1 MTDAPKNLKQS
12 LQRIPKVWRIFATL
26 LLLLFLPFL
35 GELLQRLIIGE
46 EQVCCMPDN
55 RDWLVARAA
64 IARHLRLLS
73 DLIIGGSILASII
86 MAIRTIILFF
96 RETFSKLKPSSV
108 KCLATI
114 FITVFGMYVA
124 ITLITMLIFFIL
136 RNDLYFYDRPWPGGS
151 LYDGAW
157 YSPLHWLKATFANPF
172 TP

>member
-1 MTDAPKNLKQS
+1 MAFRLLLCYHINMTDAPKNLKQS

-55 RDWLVARAA
+55 RDWLMARAA

-86 MAIRTIILFF
+86 MAICTIIIFF
-96 RETFSKLKPSSV
+96 NETFSKLKPNSV
-108 KCLATI
+108 KYLATI
-114 FITVFGMYVA
+114 F
-124 ITLITMLIFFIL
+124 TMLIFFIL
-136 RNDLYFYDRPWPGGS
+136 RNDLYFYDRPWPGGG